1 MARYIMHNIKT
12 IVFCCLVMLSTTT
25 LGAENKEKP
34 QDPLAEV
41 ELKNKIGSECFSQM
55 WDMVL
60 FFGCLF
66 GTVCVLNGV
75 SMIAPFFIK
84 NVKEFG

>member
-25 LGAENKEKP
+25 LGAEDKETP
-34 QDPLAEV
+34 QDPLV
-41 ELKNKIGSECFSQM
+41 EFEFKNKTEAEYFSQM
-55 WDMVL
+55 WDMIL

-66 GTVCVLNGV
+66 GTICILNGV

>member
-12 IVFCCLVMLSTTT
+12 IVFCCLVMLSTTA
-25 LGAENKEKP
+25 LGAKDKEKP
-34 QDPLAEV
+34 QDPLVEF
-41 ELKNKIGSECFSQM
+41 ELKNKMEGEYFSRM

-66 GTVCVLNGV
+66 GTICILNGV
-75 SMIAPFFIK
+75 SMIVPYFTK